1 MVDAKCNL
9 RESRGKPFPNSVC
22 TLYCFHSH
30 THKKCINSPTR
41 FPSSIPTVWGCPDV
55 IFTWSRKPTARQRIY
70 APPPTTII
78 CVLSSS
84 AEAFFRAR
92 AHKSH
97 ITQRTTHT
105 YIHTSGLKYKKKES
119 LLTLEMY
126 EALKHELIISE
137 LDGAPGQRRILSR
150 AFTHHITSAG
160 YTLPRDEEHARAAPR
175 IYIFITWVFISYTR
189 IIYTKMSGFCAALA
203 PMFHA
208 ASGIY

>member
-1 MVDAKCNL
+1 MAKSPAIASKCSFPFCLFRRWWCCICLVLPPKRVSALRVATVQIHFTLLQTALYARDDACCIYVASCGYMVDAKCNL

-105 YIHTSGLKYKKKES
+105 YIHTSGLKYKNKNHS
-119 LLTLEMY
+119 
-126 EALKHELIISE
+126 
-137 LDGAPGQRRILSR
+137 
-150 AFTHHITSAG
+150 
-160 YTLPRDEEHARAAPR
+160 
-175 IYIFITWVFISYTR
+175 
-189 IIYTKMSGFCAALA
+189 
-203 PMFHA
+203 
-208 ASGIY
+208 